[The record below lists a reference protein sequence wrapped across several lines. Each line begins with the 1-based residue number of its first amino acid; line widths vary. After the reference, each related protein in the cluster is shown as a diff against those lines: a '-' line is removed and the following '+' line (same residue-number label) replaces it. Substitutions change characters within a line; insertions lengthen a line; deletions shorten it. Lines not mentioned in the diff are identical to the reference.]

1 MAGLAPE
8 TLNLRGVQ
16 VQPLQP
22 FRIMEGFV
30 SQSWSLTP
38 KLEEKR
44 RGPGNYFPGLHPQR
58 LSADWPQPCEA
69 SAWLSTWHE
78 AGALGFPGFST
89 PEAFGDFARRA

>member
-8 TLNLRGVQ
+8 TLNLRGVL

-38 KLEEKR
+38 KLEEKKK
-44 RGPGNYFPGLHPQR
+44 GSGESFPGLHR
-58 LSADWPQPCEA
+58 SA
-69 SAWLSTWHE
+69 
-78 AGALGFPGFST
+78 
-89 PEAFGDFARRA
+89 